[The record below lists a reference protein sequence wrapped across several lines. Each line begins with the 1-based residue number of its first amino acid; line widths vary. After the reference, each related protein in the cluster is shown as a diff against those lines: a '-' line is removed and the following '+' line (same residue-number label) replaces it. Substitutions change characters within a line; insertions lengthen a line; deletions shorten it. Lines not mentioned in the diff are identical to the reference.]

1 MWHDVKMM
9 NNIANALF
17 GLVLLVLIA
26 SGVWWVIQRPM
37 FTLSTIKVVGVTPQ
51 SLRHVNAVTIRNAAL
66 PKIRGNFFT
75 ANVDAVRGAFESVP
89 WVRKASVQRE
99 WPNKLT
105 VTIDEHVALGTWG
118 DDGRLISVAGDVFT
132 ANLAEAEDDTDLIA
146 LSGPDGSEKEVLS
159 QYQAFKTWFAKIN
172 LTPDSVTYSPRYA
185 WSVNL
190 NNGMR
195 VELGRVQDGSTLKSR
210 VDKLMMVYPKL
221 VANAQES
228 IESVD
233 MRYPNGLAMKY
244 AHPEGSKK
252 QTKAIGKT

>member
-1 MWHDVKMM
+1 M
-9 NNIANALF
+9 
-17 GLVLLVLIA
+17 
-26 SGVWWVIQRPM
+26 
-37 FTLSTIKVVGVTPQ
+37 
-51 SLRHVNAVTIRNAAL
+51 
-66 PKIRGNFFT
+66 
-75 ANVDAVRGAFESVP
+75 
-89 WVRKASVQRE
+89 
-99 WPNKLT
+99 
-105 VTIDEHVALGTWG
+105 
-118 DDGRLISVAGDVFT
+118 AGDVFT

-159 QYQAFKTWFAKIN
+159 QYQEFKTWFAKIN